1 MFCAIDSTFVFSI
14 EINARFTTSTD
25 EFPRYSRTQTLM
37 LCLIHGLRCPASASF
52 SPSLHPEK
60 YLLTA
65 TFFCSFALLHKNVKK
80 LKEVPAAGIQSA
92 TPQLTFD

>member
-25 EFPRYSRTQTLM
+25 KFSPYSRTQTLM
-37 LCLIHGLRCPASASF
+37 LCLIHGLRCPAPASF
-52 SPSLHPEK
+52 SPSLHPKK
-60 YLLTA
+60 YLHTA
-65 TFFCSFALLHKNVKK
+65 TFFFSFTVLHKNVKK
-80 LKEVPAAGIQSA
+80 LKKVPAAGIQPA